1 MAKERVLV
9 VDDEREFVDVISER
23 LGAKGF
29 DILRAFDG
37 KEGIERA
44 QADKPDLIILDIAM
58 PEMNGYD
65 VCRKLK
71 LDEKFKDTP
80 IIILTAKFQPNDIRF
95 GVGMG
100 ADAYLTKPL
109 ELEPLL
115 QTVKALLKVRKRRI
129 RESVGSKPRKS

>member
-9 VDDEREFVDVISER
+9 VDDERDFIDVISER

-37 KEGIERA
+37 KEGLERA
-44 QADKPDLIILDIAM
+44 HSDKPDLIILDIAM

-71 LDEKFKDTP
+71 IDENFKDTP
-80 IIILTAKFQPNDIRF
+80 IIILTAKFQPSDIRF
-95 GVGMG
+95 GMEMG

-109 ELEPLL
+109 ELELL
-115 QTVKALLKVRKRRI
+115 LHTVNTLLRSKKRKISRNKI
-129 RESVGSKPRKS
+129 KTV

>member
-1 MAKERVLV
+1 MPKERVLV

-44 QADKPDLIILDIAM
+44 HADKPDLIILDISM
-58 PEMNGYD
+58 PEMSGYD

-71 LDEKFKDTP
+71 LDEAFKDIP
-80 IIILTAKFQPNDIRF
+80 IIILTAKFQPNDIKF
-95 GVGMG
+95 GIGMG

-115 QTVKALLKVRKRRI
+115 QTVKALLKARKKRVRQYSRR
-129 RESVGSKPRKS
+129 GQ

>member
-1 MAKERVLV
+1 MAKERLLV
-9 VDDEREFVDVISER
+9 VDDERDFIDVISER

-44 QADKPDLIILDIAM
+44 HSDKPDLIILDIAM

-71 LDEKFKDTP
+71 LDENFKDTP
-80 IIILTAKFQPNDIRF
+80 IIILTAKFQPSDIKF
-95 GVGMG
+95 GMEMG

-109 ELEPLL
+109 ELELL
-115 QTVKALLKVRKRRI
+115 LHTVNTLLRSKKRKIIRNKIKAI
-129 RESVGSKPRKS
+129 

>member
-1 MAKERVLV
+1 MAKKRLLV
-9 VDDEREFVDVISER
+9 VDDERDFIDVISER

-44 QADKPDLIILDIAM
+44 HADKPDLIILDIAM
-58 PEMNGYD
+58 PGMNGYD

-71 LDEKFKDTP
+71 LDENLKDTP
-80 IIILTAKFQPNDIRF
+80 IIMLTAKFQPSDIKF
-95 GVGMG
+95 GMGMG

-109 ELEPLL
+109 ELELL
-115 QTVKALLKVRKRRI
+115 LHTVEALLKSKKRKTGRNEVKAKQRI
-129 RESVGSKPRKS
+129 

>member
-1 MAKERVLV
+1 MAKEKLLV
-9 VDDEREFVDVISER
+9 VDDERDFVDVISER
-23 LGAKGF
+23 LEAKGF

-44 QADKPDLIILDIAM
+44 HSDKPDLIILDVAM

-80 IIILTAKFQPNDIRF
+80 IIMLTAKFQPNDIRF
-95 GVGMG
+95 GIGMG

-109 ELEPLL
+109 ELELL
-115 QTVKALLKVRKRRI
+115 LHTVNALLRAKKRKISSRN
-129 RESVGSKPRKS
+129 